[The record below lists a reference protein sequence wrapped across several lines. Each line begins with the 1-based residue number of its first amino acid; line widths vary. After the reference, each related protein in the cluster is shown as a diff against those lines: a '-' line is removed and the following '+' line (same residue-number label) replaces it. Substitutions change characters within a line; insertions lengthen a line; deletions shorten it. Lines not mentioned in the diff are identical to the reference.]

1 MVIISNLDKREYIPI
16 SNNYEVIN
24 ESNDDFHLVIYYL
37 DYNKIKVIIR
47 RLDSM
52 TGWGINLKIKIY
64 SINIDEI
71 ISLGSSEN
79 NSKIIDIYTNI
90 KIFKESFGNQLI
102 PKLIIQTSFS
112 KNIEN
117 LLHYNSILTY
127 IELNPEYEYMFY
139 DNNECRLFI
148 KNNFNEII
156 LNSYDLIIP
165 GAFKADFFRYCF
177 LYINGG
183 CYFDCK
189 SILRIPLRKIIKYND
204 EFILCKDISKG
215 YYNAVILTVKNNKL
229 ILDTISL
236 CVYNIYNINNYYNMK
251 NSIYMSIDS
260 LLSFTGPVLLYN
272 AVHNNITNNN
282 IKLYHRFENTRYNE
296 YIIKH
301 EYQKLFIEMNGIYII
316 TKQYKDYHSSSGIH
330 YSEQWNR
337 KELIY
342 KYFPT
347 SYSNKYKFYLYNKTN
362 DIFEFHIL
370 NNNIM
375 IIERKDFNCGWGIGF
390 RLKIINEETNE
401 DLILNINSSICNFK
415 KIYIQENFF
424 KENILIKSFY
434 INNTIDDFLLHI
446 IDNESNKKLII
457 FNNHK
462 KSWKDL
468 NVDLILNNNNKYNI
482 DISESELPLK
492 IIDIDI

>member
-16 SNNYEVIN
+16 SNNYELIN

-37 DYNKIKVIIR
+37 DYNKIKIIVR
-47 RLDSM
+47 RLDSI
-52 TGWGINLKIKIY
+52 TGWGVDLKIKIY
-64 SINIDEI
+64 SVNSDEI
-71 ISLGSSEN
+71 ISFGSSEN
-79 NSKIIDIYTNI
+79 NCKIIDIYTDIN
-90 KIFKESFGNQLI
+90 IFKENFRNQLI
-102 PKLIIQTSFS
+102 PKLIIQTSFR

-127 IELNPEYEYMFY
+127 TELNPEYEYMFY

-189 SILRIPLRKIIKYND
+189 SILRIPLRKIIKDND
-204 EFILCKDISKG
+204 DFIVCKDIGKG
-215 YYNAVILTVKNNKL
+215 YYNAVILTVKQNKL
-229 ILDTISL
+229 ILDAINL
-236 CVYNIYNINNYYNMK
+236 CVYNIYNINNFYNMK
-251 NSIYMSIDS
+251 NSIYILTDT
-260 LLSFTGPVLLYN
+260 LLSFSGPVLLYN
-272 AVHNNITNNN
+272 IIHNNISQNN
-282 IKLYHRFENTRYNE
+282 IKLYHRFENIKYNE

-316 TKQYKDYHSSSGIH
+316 TKQYRDYHSSSGIH
-330 YSEQWNR
+330 YSEQWNK
-337 KELIY
+337 KELVYRYHPILY
-342 KYFPT
+342 T
-347 SYSNKYKFYLYNKTN
+347 NKYKFYSYNKTN
-362 DIFEFHIL
+362 DVFEFHIL

-375 IIERKDFNCGWGIGF
+375 IIERKDSNSGWGIGF

-401 DLILNINSSICNFK
+401 ELILNIDSSIYNFK
-415 KIYIQENFF
+415 KIYIKEIFF
-424 KENILIKSFY
+424 KEEILIKSFY
-434 INNTIDDFLLHI
+434 VNNTIDDFLLHI
-446 IDNESNKKLII
+446 TDNGSGKKMIV

-462 KSWKDL
+462 KPWKNL
-468 NVDLILNNNNKYNI
+468 NINLTLNNKKYNI
-482 DISESELPLK
+482 DICDSESPLK

>member
-37 DYNKIKVIIR
+37 DYNKIKIIVR
-47 RLDSM
+47 RLDSI
-52 TGWGINLKIKIY
+52 TGWGVDLKIKIY
-64 SINIDEI
+64 SINSNEI
-71 ISLGSSEN
+71 ISLGSSED
-79 NSKIIDIYTNI
+79 NSKIINIYTDI
-90 KIFKESFGNQLI
+90 KIFKENFENQLI

-148 KNNFNEII
+148 KNNFNKTI
-156 LNSYDLIIP
+156 LYSYDLIIP

-204 EFILCKDISKG
+204 ELILCKDMSKG
-215 YYNAVILTVKNNKL
+215 YYNAIIFTVKNNKL
-229 ILDTISL
+229 ILDAINL
-236 CVYNIYNINNYYNMK
+236 CVYNINNINIFYNMK
-251 NSIYMSIDS
+251 KSTYMLLDT
-260 LLSFTGPVLLYN
+260 LLSLTGPVLLYN
-272 AVHNNITNNN
+272 AIYKNITKNN
-282 IKLYHRFENTRYNE
+282 IKLYHRFENIKYNE

-301 EYQKLFIEMNGIYII
+301 EYQKLFIEMDGVYII
-316 TKQYKDYHSSSGIH
+316 TKQYRDYHSSSGIH
-330 YSEQWNR
+330 YSEQWNK
-337 KELIY
+337 KELVY

-347 SYSNKYKFYLYNKTN
+347 LYTNKYKFYMYNKTS
-362 DIFEFHIL
+362 DIFEFYIL

-375 IIERKDFNCGWGIGF
+375 IIERKDFNSGWGIGF
-390 RLKIINEETNE
+390 KLKIINEETNE
-401 DLILNINSSICNFK
+401 DLILNIDSSICNFK

-424 KENILIKSFY
+424 KEDILIKSFY
-434 INNTIDDFLLHI
+434 VNNTIDDFLLHI
-446 IDNESNKKLII
+446 IDNGSDKKLIV
-457 FNNHK
+457 FNNHRRPLK
-462 KSWKDL
+462 NL
-468 NVDLILNNNNKYNI
+468 NVNLTLNNKKYNI
-482 DISESELPLK
+482 DISNSELPLK
-492 IIDIDI
+492 VVDINI